1 MRCYGQAVRGARRRS
16 RAGRGRRGA
25 QAPGW
30 QHHRRSLG
38 LLLAAGQPTLLWCK
52 GEGEGR
58 GGSHGSLSI
67 MGRGEGLVLR
77 QNTHVLISNC
87 MLAERQARPI
97 LVPLSPSLPQ
107 IRSTSVLLSPLP
119 SPVPLSP
126 PPRSQPC
133 PLPPSSPPPP
143 SPLTSHS
150 RRLQWVAQVAVQCA
164 GGGVSAHHLLR
175 PVTPRGRLRRQVQGG
190 SERDHRD

>member
-1 MRCYGQAVRGARRRS
+1 MTTRLRGHPVGVVERVGGIGEPWCQVGDVIGVPSASTSPPGNRPFRGAWDRR
-16 RAGRGRRGA
+16 
-25 QAPGW
+25 
-30 QHHRRSLG
+30 
-38 LLLAAGQPTLLWCK
+38 
-52 GEGEGR
+52 GEGR
-58 GGSHGSLSI
+58 GGSDGSLSI

-126 PPRSQPC
+126 PPCSQPC

-150 RRLQWVAQVAVQCA
+150 RCLQWVAQVAVQCA
-164 GGGVSAHHLLR
+164 GGGVGAHHLLGA
-175 PVTPRGRLRRQVQGG
+175 VAPRGRLRRQVQGG